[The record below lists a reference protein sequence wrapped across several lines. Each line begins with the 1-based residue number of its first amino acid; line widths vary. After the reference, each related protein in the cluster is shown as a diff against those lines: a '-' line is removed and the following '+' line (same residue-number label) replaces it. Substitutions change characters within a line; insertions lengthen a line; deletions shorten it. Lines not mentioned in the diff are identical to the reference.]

1 MIIRVTRTVERAG
14 RAGYPSHSDIGFK
27 PEFRVNRTRRLSESL
42 GQAKLTGYPSPL
54 DIGERCT
61 RWSSESLGQFTR

>member
-1 MIIRVTRTVERAG
+1 MIIRVTRTVES
-14 RAGYPSHSDIGFK
+14 AGYPSHSDIGFK